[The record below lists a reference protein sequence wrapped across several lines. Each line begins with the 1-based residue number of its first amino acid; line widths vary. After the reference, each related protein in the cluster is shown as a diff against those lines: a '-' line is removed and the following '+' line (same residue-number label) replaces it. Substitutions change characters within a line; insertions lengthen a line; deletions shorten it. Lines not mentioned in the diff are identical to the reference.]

1 MIKKLLTFFK
11 KEAPS
16 LKEEK
21 KVHADILNN
30 IFKLKQKIGLIID
43 YEKIFNEL
51 LLYCEYEL
59 YNQDFYFEGM
69 HPELIRF
76 FSKFKYIKAKNS
88 SDEYGHQFMKI
99 YEEVDNEEYIVIGI
113 DNNGECYIVK
123 KNSDN
128 IDHSHDV
135 SDDDFMSMYEK
146 IFIDILY
153 SLIDDEIIT
162 LNEFLKILQ
171 YIEKLSV
178 AK

>member
-16 LKEEK
+16 LNEEK
-21 KVHADILNN
+21 KVHVDILNN

-43 YEKIFNEL
+43 
-51 LLYCEYEL
+51 
-59 YNQDFYFEGM
+59 
-69 HPELIRF
+69 
-76 FSKFKYIKAKNS
+76 
-88 SDEYGHQFMKI
+88 
-99 YEEVDNEEYIVIGI
+99 
-113 DNNGECYIVK
+113 
-123 KNSDN
+123 
-128 IDHSHDV
+128 
-135 SDDDFMSMYEK
+135 YEK